1 MKHQN
6 GRQFRV
12 AGFPAKKATP
22 AAILPIIWTGLRA
35 YVIRSS
41 ERRNRLVFVNDHA
54 LIRG

>member
-1 MKHQN
+1 MQHRN